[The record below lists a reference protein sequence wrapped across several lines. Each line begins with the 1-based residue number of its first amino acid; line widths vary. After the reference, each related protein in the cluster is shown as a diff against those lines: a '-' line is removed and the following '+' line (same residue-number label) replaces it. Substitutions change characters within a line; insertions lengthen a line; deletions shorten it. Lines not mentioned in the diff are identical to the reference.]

1 MLGAE
6 RRQVLVVEDDER
18 YARVVVQRALR
29 KFPID
34 LSFAFTNW
42 QVRAML
48 ERGFVCAGATIDLE
62 LPDGDAFDTMSELRK
77 RWPRIEILALTAHFS
92 EALAERVASHGAVYA
107 HKSWRSFN
115 AVDDFA
121 ERLLQNSRDSDLRNR
136 LDRLQ
141 VRYGFTDRDREI
153 LARWLQGE
161 QRKEIGAALGISPKT
176 VATHLSNVA
185 YRCRTPL
192 VRLRAAVLTGVDIGD
207 GS

>member
-1 MLGAE
+1 MVDAD
-6 RRQVLVVEDDER
+6 RRQVLVLEDDER
-18 YARVVVQRALR
+18 YAALVVQSALAE
-29 KFPID
+29 FPID
-34 LSFAFTNW
+34 VSFAFTNW

-48 ERGFVCAGATIDLE
+48 DRGLVYAGAIVDLE
-62 LPDGDAFDTMSELRK
+62 LPDGNAFGTMSELRT
-77 RWPRIEILALTAHFS
+77 RWPRIEILALTAHFG
-92 EALAERVASHGAVYA
+92 EALAERVASLGAIYA
-107 HKSWRSFN
+107 NKSWRSFN

-121 ERLLQNSRDSDLRNR
+121 RRLLRDGRETDIDDR

-141 VRYGFTDRDREI
+141 VRCGLTDRDREI

-192 VRLRAAVLTGVDIGD
+192 VRLRAAVLGGVELGD
-207 GS
+207 AS